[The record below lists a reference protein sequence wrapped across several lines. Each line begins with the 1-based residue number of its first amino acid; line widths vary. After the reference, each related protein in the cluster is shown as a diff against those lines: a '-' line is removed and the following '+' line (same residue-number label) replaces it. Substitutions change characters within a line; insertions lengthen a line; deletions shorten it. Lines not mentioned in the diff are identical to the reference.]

1 MKTVKRINGDYN
13 ITSVGAS
20 DNVNVTAHTVNVT
33 GNLEVTGNLTYI
45 DTETLQIQDPVIVLN
60 KGDTY
65 AANAGIVTHK
75 TSNTFAGLRWS
86 NSAGAWQ
93 TSTSTDEAGE
103 TGTWVNISTS
113 ADEYSTYPHQASTP
127 GNVASTTIVYGN
139 AVGSGGSGVYFVDED
154 NNVDELVSKSK
165 AIVYG
170 IIF

>member
-13 ITSVGAS
+13 ITSVGAT
-20 DNVNVTAHTVNVT
+20 DNVTISTNKLTVD
-33 GNLEVTGNLTYI
+33 GQLEVTGNLTYI
-45 DTETLQIQDPVIVLN
+45 DTDVLQVQDPVIVLN
-60 KGDTY
+60 KGNVY

-75 TSNTFAGLRWS
+75 TANTFAGLRWS

-127 GNVASTTIVYGN
+127 GNIASTTIVYGN
-139 AVGSGGSGVYFVDED
+139 AVGSGGTGVYYFDE
-154 NNVDELVSKSK
+154 NNNSDELVSKSK

>member
-13 ITSVGAS
+13 ITTIGAS
-20 DNVNVTAHTVNVT
+20 DNVNVTTNTLNVT

-139 AVGSGGSGVYFVDED
+139 ASGSGGSGVYFVDED

>member
-1 MKTVKRINGDYN
+1 MKTVKRINGDYD
-13 ITSVGAS
+13 ITSIGAS
-20 DNVNVTAHTVNVT
+20 DNVNVTTHTLNVT
-33 GNLEVTGNLTYI
+33 GNLEVSGNLTYI

-75 TSNTFAGLRWS
+75 TANTFAGLRWS

-93 TSTSTDEAGE
+93 TSTSTDENGE

-113 ADEYSTYPHQASTP
+113 ADEYVSLTHQASTP
-127 GNVASTTIVYGN
+127 ANIANTTIVYGN
-139 AVGSGGSGVYFVDED
+139 AVGSGGTGTYFVTED
-154 NNVDELVSKSK
+154 NTVDELVSKSK
-165 AIVYG
+165 AIVFG